1 MGVYILTQNKQA
13 LWNFDDISR
22 LHITASGRAIQAV
35 GKNGSGGEIAKYNS
49 REQCAYVMD
58 MFISAI
64 EAGDIT
70 FTFPTEISLE
80 HAKQHTS
87 SGGGSK
93 RHGGS

>member
-1 MGVYILTQNKQA
+1 MSIYILTQNKQA

-35 GKNGSGGEIAKYNS
+35 GKNGSGGEIAKYIN
-49 REQCAYVMD
+49 REQCTYVLD

-80 HAKQHTS
+80 HAKQYTS
-87 SGGGSK
+87 NGGGK